1 MNIVVVPWVREMC
14 IESVS
19 EVTISFCNAQMVKK
33 QNEVN
38 VFVDQKS
45 FGILVINMKVQ
56 KQN

>member
-1 MNIVVVPWVREMC
+1 MNIVAVPWVREMC